1 MFKADQ
7 FVEFICDKR
16 QQGEE
21 ILVMGDFNAHFDIG
35 GKALD
40 CRAKFLNRLNKVGG
54 LRNMNFADFTRGKWT
69 WQGREK
75 QSVLDYILMSQEL
88 ADSTSS
94 MTIVG
99 LKQIVR
105 IFANIRIS
113 LNQTNIFRGSNCR
126 RQRLFHF
133 SAICTE
139 AVHRRTLPRFRY
151 WSATRDRRKS
161 LPLHRFSSH
170 GVFIMVCPGFVLC

>member
-1 MFKADQ
+1 M
-7 FVEFICDKR
+7 EFICDKR

-54 LRNMNFADFTRGKWT
+54 LRIMNFADFTRGKWT

-94 MTIVG
+94 MTIDDDG
-99 LKQIVR
+99 WFDI
-105 IFANIRIS
+105 
-113 LNQTNIFRGSNCR
+113 GSDHN
-126 RQRLFHF
+126 LMFWE
-133 SAICTE
+133 SND
-139 AVHRRTLPRFRY
+139 
-151 WSATRDRRKS
+151 S
-161 LPLHRFSSH
+161 
-170 GVFIMVCPGFVLC
+170 